1 MGQVKTFLCWLNRI
15 NKAAAV
21 CAIALFLALT
31 AIVCLN
37 VITRPIGY
45 PIAWTDEM
53 TRFFLVWGV
62 MLGMALTLHEGRH
75 IRVVILVQKLSLKH
89 QKLIDIWMDLIAV
102 IILGIFVMQGYK
114 FAMYTKG
121 LGETSQGALDFP
133 IWWAMIA
140 LPIGGGLFFLR
151 YLIKAIE
158 NIMGFINGD
167 NRKVLFAEKN
177 KND

>member
-1 MGQVKTFLCWLNRI
+1 MGKAKTFLYWLNRI
-15 NKAAAV
+15 NGAAGML
-21 CAIALFLALT
+21 AIVLFLALT

-114 FAMYTKG
+114 FAMFTRG

-140 LPIGGGLFFLR
+140 LPIGGGLFFFR

-158 NIMGFINGD
+158 NIMCYIYGYDPKAF
-167 NRKVLFAEKN
+167 L
-177 KND
+177 